1 MASGGRHRV
10 FGVISPS
17 GSPDR
22 DDQTKLNKSDLQ
34 SRPPFSS
41 FILIFF
47 FFFIRLN
54 TPHRF
59 RNRRATKFTEEQ
71 RVKQKELLEV
81 SAPPVSKARFTFSLF
96 HTRTVPFWRGDDDN
110 RFIFIIRMISVIM
123 YTAAF
128 LPSRARGTKRLT
140 RFMRYCLVASFPP
153 DRVFTHSQEAGLER
167 YAIAGKETDWDDALV
182 GKKVPKSGMLSVKRK
197 HGDGADASTPE
208 KKSSKKDK
216 KGDKGH
222 KMKGAKTPKSSSKKS
237 KHKA

>member
-1 MASGGRHRV
+1 MAAKR
-10 FGVISPS
+10 
-17 GSPDR
+17 
-22 DDQTKLNKSDLQ
+22 
-34 SRPPFSS
+34 
-41 FILIFF
+41 
-47 FFFIRLN
+47 
-54 TPHRF
+54 
-59 RNRRATKFTEEQ
+59 
-71 RVKQKELLEV
+71 KELLEV
-81 SAPPVSKARFTFSLF
+81 R
-96 HTRTVPFWRGDDDN
+96 PFRDPLVRDTTSFGDDESN
-110 RFIFIIRMISVIM
+110 INQVAEHLHVEKNI
-123 YTAAF
+123 AAF

>member
-41 FILIFF
+41 FILILV

-54 TPHRF
+54 LPHRF

-71 RVKQKELLEV
+71 RVKQKELLE
-81 SAPPVSKARFTFSLF
+81 
-96 HTRTVPFWRGDDDN
+96 
-110 RFIFIIRMISVIM
+110 
-123 YTAAF
+123 
-128 LPSRARGTKRLT
+128 
-140 RFMRYCLVASFPP
+140 
-153 DRVFTHSQEAGLER
+153 EAGLER